1 VKRNLINHIVIAY
14 GSSLGY
20 QHGAKYQIL
29 RLISRF
35 GIANRKITVVTDLP
49 RLFDNYP
56 VEVLHLDAS
65 KKEQW
70 GGGGADHFGIKLKGF
85 AWAASLVDAVAHVLL
100 DTDMYW
106 TSDPVKL
113 IEPVNAGLVIMYQD
127 EGPIMGARNR
137 SIRRFEEG
145 LTQLQLPWSGGIYTL
160 NRESR
165 MYGSAIIAMGRENVE
180 IMDHAFELFRV
191 LSPHVEAHTVEQF
204 ALSECLRMSGLK
216 ITEGKRYTNNW
227 SSTGKKNYATP
238 VLAEFFDKEGENE
251 FEAHLE
257 RWESIKINRPMLEL
271 VKQKVNKLRSK
282 P

>member
-1 VKRNLINHIVIAY
+1 MINHIVIAY

-29 RLISRF
+29 RLISKF
-35 GIANRKITVVTDLP
+35 GTANRKITVVTDHP
-49 RLFDNYP
+49 KLFDNYP
-56 VEVLHLDAS
+56 VEILTLDAS

-85 AWAASLVDAVAHVLL
+85 AWAASVVDASTHILL

-106 TSDPVKL
+106 ISDPVEL
-113 IEPVNAGLVIMYQD
+113 IAQVNSGFVVMYQD
-127 EGPIMGARNR
+127 EGPIMGAKNR

-145 LTQLQLPWSGGIYTL
+145 LKRLQLPWSGGIYTL
-160 NRESR
+160 NHESR
-165 MYGSAIIAMGRENVE
+165 MYGSAIICMSRENVE
-180 IMDHAFELFRV
+180 LMDPAFELFRL

-238 VLAEFFDKEGENE
+238 ILAKFFEKEGENE
-251 FEAHLE
+251 FEKHLE
-257 RWESIKINRPMLEL
+257 RWDSIRIDRPMLEL
-271 VKQKVNKLRSK
+271 VKQKINRLKFKS
-282 P
+282 

>member
-1 VKRNLINHIVIAY
+1 MINHIVIAY
-14 GSSLGY
+14 GPSLGY

-29 RLISRF
+29 RLIARF
-35 GIANRKITVVTDLP
+35 GIANRKITVVTDRP

-56 VEVLHLDAS
+56 VEVLHLDAQ

-106 TSDPVKL
+106 TRDPSEL
-113 IEPVNAGLVIMYQD
+113 IEPISAGLVVMYRD
-127 EGPIMGARNR
+127 EGPIIGARNR
-137 SIRRFEEG
+137 SIKRFEEG
-145 LTQLQLPWSGGIYTL
+145 LSQLQLNWAGGSYNL
-160 NRESR
+160 NRASR
-165 MYGSAIIAMGRENVE
+165 MYGSAIIGMGQKNLGS
-180 IMDHAFELFRV
+180 MNQAFELFRI

-204 ALSECLRMSGLK
+204 ALSECLRIQNIK
-216 ITEGKRYTNNW
+216 ITEGRRFTDNW

-238 VLAEFFDKEGENE
+238 ILAKFFENEGENQ
-251 FEAHLE
+251 FDQHLE
-257 RWESIKINRPMLEL
+257 RWKSIPINRPMIEL
-271 VKQKVNKLRSK
+271 LKQKVNRLRPK